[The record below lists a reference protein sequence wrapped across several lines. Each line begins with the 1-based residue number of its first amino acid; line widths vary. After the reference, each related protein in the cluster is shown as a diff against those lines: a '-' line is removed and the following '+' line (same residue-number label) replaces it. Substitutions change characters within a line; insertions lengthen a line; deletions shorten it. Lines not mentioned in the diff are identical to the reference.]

1 MKAVSLL
8 IFAFA
13 FLVLGS
19 CNRKWKQPT
28 SCTFEMSYVDDN
40 ASAKNDVSAALYFTE
55 SIDFMGSREEAGD
68 VFLSKSVNK
77 QINGNSTETINFD
90 LPQGTYSSLSATL
103 TLSRT
108 SGAAHSIRILGKHYF
123 DDGSFSNFQFDI
135 DTEVTISGTC
145 KEANGTNT
153 IVLSRKI
160 DRNAMIEFNL
170 NALLDE
176 IPESYWIN
184 AATGS
189 GTIVVDSHSNSSLY
203 LYVITQLSNY
213 LEIRFL

>member
-1 MKAVSLL
+1 MKALYLLAFTVL
-8 IFAFA
+8 IF
-13 FLVLGS
+13 GS
-19 CNRKWKQPT
+19 CSRKWKQPT
-28 SCTFEMSYVDDN
+28 SCTFEMSYIDDN

-55 SIDFMGSREEAGD
+55 SIEFMGSREEAGD

-90 LPQGTYSSLSATL
+90 LPQGTYSLLSTTL

-108 SGAAHSIRILGKHYF
+108 SGASHSIRIVGKHYF

-135 DTEVTISGTC
+135 DNEVAISGTC

-153 IVLSRKI
+153 IVLSKKI
-160 DRNAMIEFNL
+160 DRNATIEFNL

-184 AATGS
+184 AAAGS